1 MSLSKLQQNPS
12 APVLPAE
19 SPRLPPD
26 VVREIQRMVSRIEY
40 GSVEIVIHGSQV
52 VQIESREKKRFD
64 SGGQSR

>member
-1 MSLSKLQQNPS
+1 MSLSRLQQNPS
-12 APVLPAE
+12 SPVLPAE

-26 VVREIQRMVSRIEY
+26 VIREIQRVVSRIEY

-64 SGGQSR
+64 ANGQTR